1 MKTTLQLLILGAG
14 LSAAGF
20 DDGFAP
26 YQTIIDRMP
35 FGRPP
40 AESARAQASDGPDA
54 SGPEGA
60 DGLDENDP
68 EYEKAAA
75 RIRACVR
82 VSAVNVP
89 PGGEPVVGFTDT
101 SHTPPRNH
109 LLAQGQSADG
119 WTVVKID
126 APARR
131 TVLSREGV
139 SVSLPLGAN
148 LGADASKRASP
159 SRK

>member
-1 MKTTLQLLILGAG
+1 MKKSLSILILGAA
-14 LSAAGF
+14 LSAAAF
-20 DDGFAP
+20 DDGFRP

-40 AESARAQASDGPDA
+40 ASAAQAASGTGASGTDA
-54 SGPEGA
+54 SDTPGEI
-60 DGLDENDP
+60 DP

-75 RIRACVR
+75 RLRASVR

-89 PGGEPVVGFTDT
+89 PGGEPMVGFTDT
-101 SHTPPRNH
+101 SQKPPRHH

-119 WTVVKID
+119 WTVVEID
-126 APARR
+126 AAARR

-139 SVSLPLGAN
+139 SVSLTLGAT
-148 LGADASKRASP
+148 SP
-159 SRK
+159 